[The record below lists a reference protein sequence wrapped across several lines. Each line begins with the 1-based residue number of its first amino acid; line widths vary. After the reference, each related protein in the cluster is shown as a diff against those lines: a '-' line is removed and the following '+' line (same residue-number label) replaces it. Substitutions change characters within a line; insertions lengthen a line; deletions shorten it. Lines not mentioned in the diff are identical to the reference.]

1 MAIVNTQKLRDIYKY
16 GRRLGNMQY
25 KNGMWFIQIDPL
37 RLNIN
42 VPQQKKEVRIRDK
55 WAKIRIRYSGKDLAI
70 ITAIRTL
77 INV

>member
-1 MAIVNTQKLRDIYKY
+1 
-16 GRRLGNMQY
+16 
-25 KNGMWFIQIDPL
+25 MWFAQIEPL
-37 RLNIN
+37 LIN
-42 VPQQKKEVRIRDK
+42 ASKEARIKDK